1 MPFAARIMAEGT
13 RRRTTVRLA
22 ALVLILGACAAPTPT
37 GPAEGV
43 FLPVGSTLA
52 SITDSLTAHGLIGSP
67 RWFALLARVGH
78 YDRKLKAG
86 YYEFQHGERALD
98 ILRALAAGS
107 EKTTR
112 ITIPEGYTILD
123 IAAVAQERLGVPADS
138 FVSAAR
144 DSSLVREF
152 GAEGESLEG
161 FLLPETY
168 FVSRLTTARGLVREM
183 AGLFRRQWRP
193 DWDARARAAGLSR
206 RELVTLASIVEGEAK
221 VDSDRP
227 LIAAVY
233 MNRVRL
239 RMPLQADPTVQFAI
253 QMQTGSRK
261 PRLFERDYH
270 FPSPYNTYLHPGL
283 PPSPVG
289 APSVKSIEAVLAPAA
304 VPYLY
309 FVAGQDGKHVFS
321 KTYGEHLRTVAR
333 IQAAARAAR
342 RKEHAQ

>member
-1 MPFAARIMAEGT
+1 MAEVIRRWSGT
-13 RRRTTVRLA
+13 GAIA
-22 ALVLILGACAAPTPT
+22 ALAILLGACA
-37 GPAEGV
+37 GPAPSGPPEGV
-43 FLPVGSTLA
+43 ILPPGSTLA
-52 SITDSLTAHGLIGSP
+52 AITDSLSAHGIIGSP
-67 RWFALLARVGH
+67 RWFSVVARLGR
-78 YDRKLKAG
+78 YGRKLKAG
-86 YYEFQHGERALD
+86 YYEFRKGEPTLD
-98 ILRALAAGS
+98 ILRTLASGG

-112 ITIPEGYTILD
+112 ITIPEGYTLVD

-138 FVSAAR
+138 FLAAAR
-144 DSSLVREF
+144 DSNLVREF
-152 GAEGESLEG
+152 GADGESLEG

-168 FVSRLTTARGLVREM
+168 FVSRLMTARGLVREM
-183 AGLFRRQWRP
+183 AGLFRRQWQP
-193 DWDARARAAGLSR
+193 DWDAKARAAGLSR

-233 MNRVRL
+233 LNRVRL
-239 RMPLQADPTVQFAI
+239 RMPLQADPTVQFAL
-253 QMQTGSRK
+253 QMQTGNRK
-261 PRLFERDYH
+261 TRLFERDYH

-309 FVAGQDGKHVFS
+309 FVAGADGRHVFS
-321 KTYGEHLRTVAR
+321 RTYPEHLRTVAR

-342 RKEHAQ
+342 RKERNQ